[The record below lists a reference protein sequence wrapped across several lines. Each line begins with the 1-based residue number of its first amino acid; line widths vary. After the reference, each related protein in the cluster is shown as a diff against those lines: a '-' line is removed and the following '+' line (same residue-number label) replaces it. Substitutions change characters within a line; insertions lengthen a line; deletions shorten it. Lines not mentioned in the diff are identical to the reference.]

1 MKKLIVQIPLFMLI
15 WACSAYDINERH
27 VSVTSSNH
35 QIERVAVVGFD
46 FDRSAKGRTDRGKIY
61 RPANAGSI
69 LADIFTQHLLGSG
82 LYQVVERGKIDQIL
96 RENNIDPAGI
106 FAASNLD
113 KLRKILK
120 VDGLIVG
127 VVMEYGDWRSPINW
141 GGTTV
146 FTARLVDI
154 DSGLVI
160 WATSA
165 NLSIAMTNS
174 GAVAHAAT
182 GVALKELLTQL
193 GK

>member
-1 MKKLIVQIPLFMLI
+1 MRKLMIQIPLLMLI
-15 WACSAYDINERH
+15 CACSTYDINEH
-27 VSVTSSNH
+27 HASITDSNH
-35 QIERVAVVGFD
+35 QIERVAVVDFD
-46 FDRSAKGRTDRGKIY
+46 FERSEKGRADRGKIY

-69 LADIFTQHLLGSG
+69 LADIFAQHLLGSG

-96 RENNIDPAGI
+96 RENDIDADGI
-106 FAASNLD
+106 FAAPNLD
-113 KLRKILK
+113 KLRKILN

-127 VVMEYGDWRSPINW
+127 AVIEFGDWRSPINW
-141 GGTTV
+141 GGTAI

-154 DSGLVI
+154 DTGLVI

-182 GVALKELLTQL
+182 DVALKELLTQL
-193 GK
+193 DQ

>member
-1 MKKLIVQIPLFMLI
+1 MLI
-15 WACSAYDINERH
+15 CACATYDINERH
-27 VSVTSSNH
+27 ASITDSNH
-35 QIERVAVVGFD
+35 QIERVAVVDFN
-46 FDRSAKGRTDRGKIY
+46 FDRPEKGRADRGRII

-113 KLRKILK
+113 KLRKILN

-127 VVMEYGDWRSPINW
+127 AVLEYGDWRTAINW
-141 GGTTV
+141 GGTSS

-154 DSGLVI
+154 DTGLVI

-182 GVALKELLTQL
+182 DVALKELLTQL

>member
-1 MKKLIVQIPLFMLI
+1 MKKIMIPISLFMLI
-15 WACSAYDINERH
+15 CACSTYDINERH
-27 VSVTSSNH
+27 ASIADSRH
-35 QIERVAVVGFD
+35 QIERVAVVDFD
-46 FDRSAKGRTDRGKIY
+46 FDRSEKGRADRGKIY
-61 RPANAGSI
+61 RPVNAGSI
-69 LADIFTQHLLGSG
+69 LADIFAQHLLGSG

-96 RENNIDPAGI
+96 RENNIDPTGI
-106 FAASNLD
+106 FAAANLD
-113 KLRKILK
+113 KLRKLLK

-127 VVMEYGDWRSPINW
+127 AVLEYGDWRSPINW

-154 DSGLVI
+154 DTGLVI

-174 GAVAHAAT
+174 GAVAHAASD
-182 GVALKELLTQL
+182 VALKELLTQL

>member
-1 MKKLIVQIPLFMLI
+1 MLI
-15 WACSAYDINERH
+15 CACSTYDINERH
-27 VSVTSSNH
+27 ASITDSNH
-35 QIERVAVVGFD
+35 QIERVAVVDFD
-46 FDRSAKGRTDRGKIY
+46 FDRPEKGRADRGRII
-61 RPANAGSI
+61 RPANAGPI
-69 LADIFTQHLLGSG
+69 LADIFAQHLLGSG

-96 RENNIDPAGI
+96 SENDIDPAGI

-113 KLRKILK
+113 KLRKILN

-127 VVMEYGDWRSPINW
+127 AVLEYGDWRTAINW
-141 GGTTV
+141 GGTSS

-154 DSGLVI
+154 DTGLVI

-182 GVALKELLTQL
+182 DVALKELLTQL